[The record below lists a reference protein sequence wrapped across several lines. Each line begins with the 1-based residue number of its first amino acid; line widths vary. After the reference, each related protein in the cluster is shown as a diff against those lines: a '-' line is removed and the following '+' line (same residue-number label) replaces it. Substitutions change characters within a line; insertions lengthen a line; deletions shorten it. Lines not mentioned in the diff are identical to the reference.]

1 MSPTFSRA
9 ETAAYIIKRDRK
21 FEPIIRFAG
30 LPPGRRNGP
39 VDERFGSLIRSI
51 TFQLLTTK
59 AAGTIHG
66 RVHELCGDTV
76 NVEAILN
83 VGVDQ
88 LRGAGLSRT
97 KAQAMVD
104 LAQRVRDQEVRLAH
118 HGRMSDADILREVT
132 TVRGIGPWTGQM
144 YLMNTLARADVWPQR
159 LEPPAPARRDHQRT
173 GTSRGRREVCRR
185 AIGGGVVLLGGR
197 ALSTRGQLAS
207 IDARTQPQR
216 LRT

>member
-144 YLMNTLARADVWPQR
+144 YLMNTLARADVWPVGDFGVRSGWSLLHQSDEIISEQELRGAGEKFVGVRSAVAWYCWEAVHFQR
-159 LEPPAPARRDHQRT
+159 AAN
-173 GTSRGRREVCRR
+173 
-185 AIGGGVVLLGGR
+185 
-197 ALSTRGQLAS
+197 
-207 IDARTQPQR
+207 
-216 LRT
+216 

>member
-1 MSPTFSRA
+1 MSPTLSRA
-9 ETAAYIIKRDRK
+9 ETVAYIIKRDRK
-21 FEPIIRFAG
+21 FEPIIRLAG

-88 LRGAGLSRT
+88 LRSAGLSRT

-104 LAQRVRDQEVRLAH
+104 LAQRVRDQEVRIAH

-144 YLMNTLARADVWPQR
+144 YLMNTLARTDVWPVGDFGVRSGWSLLHEHDEIISEQELRVVGEKFVGVRSAVAWYCWEAVHFQR
-159 LEPPAPARRDHQRT
+159 AAN
-173 GTSRGRREVCRR
+173 
-185 AIGGGVVLLGGR
+185 
-197 ALSTRGQLAS
+197 
-207 IDARTQPQR
+207 
-216 LRT
+216 

>member
-1 MSPTFSRA
+1 MSPTLSRV

-21 FEPIIRFAG
+21 FEPIIRLAG

-144 YLMNTLARADVWPQR
+144 YLMNTLARADVWPVGDFGVRSGWSLLHQHDEIISEQELRGAGEKFVGVRSAVAWYCWEAVHFQR
-159 LEPPAPARRDHQRT
+159 AAN
-173 GTSRGRREVCRR
+173 
-185 AIGGGVVLLGGR
+185 
-197 ALSTRGQLAS
+197 
-207 IDARTQPQR
+207 
-216 LRT
+216 

>member
-1 MSPTFSRA
+1 MSPTLSRA
-9 ETAAYIIKRDRK
+9 ETAAYIIRRDRK
-21 FEPIIRFAG
+21 FEPIIRLAG

-66 RVHELCGDTV
+66 RVHELCGETV
-76 NVEAILN
+76 NVAAILN

-88 LRGAGLSRT
+88 LRSAGLSRT

-144 YLMNTLARADVWPQR
+144 YLMNTLARADVWPVGDFGVRSGWSLLHQNDEIISEQELRGAGGKFVGVRSAVAWYCWEAVHFQR
-159 LEPPAPARRDHQRT
+159 AAN
-173 GTSRGRREVCRR
+173 
-185 AIGGGVVLLGGR
+185 
-197 ALSTRGQLAS
+197 
-207 IDARTQPQR
+207 
-216 LRT
+216 

>member
-144 YLMNTLARADVWPQR
+144 YLMNTLARADVWPVGDFGVRSGWSLLHQHDEIISEQELRGAGEKFVGVRSAVAWYCWEAVHFQR
-159 LEPPAPARRDHQRT
+159 AAN
-173 GTSRGRREVCRR
+173 
-185 AIGGGVVLLGGR
+185 
-197 ALSTRGQLAS
+197 
-207 IDARTQPQR
+207 
-216 LRT
+216 

>member
-1 MSPTFSRA
+1 MSPTLSRA

-21 FEPIIRFAG
+21 FAPIIRLAG
-30 LPPGRRNGP
+30 LPPSRRNGS

-66 RVHELCGDTV
+66 RVHELCGPTV
-76 NVEAILN
+76 NVDAILN

-104 LAQRVRDQEVRLAH
+104 LAQRVRDREVRLAH

-144 YLMNTLARADVWPQR
+144 YLMNTLARADVWPVG
-159 LEPPAPARRDHQRT
+159 DF
-173 GTSRGRREVCRR
+173 
-185 AIGGGVVLLGGR
+185 GVRSGWSLLHEDDEIV
-197 ALSTRGQLAS
+197 SEQE
-207 IDARTQPQR
+207 
-216 LRT
+216 LRTAGEKFVGVRSAVAWYCWEAVHFQRAAN

>member
-1 MSPTFSRA
+1 MSPTLSRA
-9 ETAAYIIKRDRK
+9 ETAAYIIRRDRK
-21 FEPIIRFAG
+21 FEPIIRLAG

-66 RVHELCGDTV
+66 RVHELCGETV

-88 LRGAGLSRT
+88 LRSAGLSRT

-144 YLMNTLARADVWPQR
+144 YLMNTLARADVWPVGDFGVRSGWSLLHQNDEIISEQELRGAGGKFVGVRSAVAWYCWEAVHFQR
-159 LEPPAPARRDHQRT
+159 AAN
-173 GTSRGRREVCRR
+173 
-185 AIGGGVVLLGGR
+185 
-197 ALSTRGQLAS
+197 
-207 IDARTQPQR
+207 
-216 LRT
+216 

>member
-1 MSPTFSRA
+1 
-9 ETAAYIIKRDRK
+9 
-21 FEPIIRFAG
+21 
-30 LPPGRRNGP
+30 
-39 VDERFGSLIRSI
+39 
-51 TFQLLTTK
+51 
-59 AAGTIHG
+59 
-66 RVHELCGDTV
+66 V

-144 YLMNTLARADVWPQR
+144 YLMNTLARADVWPVGDFGVRSGWSLLHQHDEIISEQELRGAGEKFVGVRSAVAWYCWEAVHFQR
-159 LEPPAPARRDHQRT
+159 AAN
-173 GTSRGRREVCRR
+173 
-185 AIGGGVVLLGGR
+185 
-197 ALSTRGQLAS
+197 
-207 IDARTQPQR
+207 
-216 LRT
+216 

>member
-1 MSPTFSRA
+1 MSPTLSRV

-21 FEPIIRFAG
+21 FEPIIRLAG

-59 AAGTIHG
+59 AASTIHG

-76 NVEAILN
+76 NVEAILS

-88 LRGAGLSRT
+88 LRSAGLSRT

-144 YLMNTLARADVWPQR
+144 YLMNTLARADVWPIGDFGVRSGWSLLHQSDEIISEQELRGAGEKFVGVRSAVAWYCWEAVHFQR
-159 LEPPAPARRDHQRT
+159 AAN
-173 GTSRGRREVCRR
+173 
-185 AIGGGVVLLGGR
+185 
-197 ALSTRGQLAS
+197 
-207 IDARTQPQR
+207 
-216 LRT
+216 

>member
-1 MSPTFSRA
+1 MSPTLSRA

-21 FEPIIRFAG
+21 FEPIIRLAG

-66 RVHELCGDTV
+66 RVHELCGDAV

-97 KAQAMVD
+97 KAQAMVE

-144 YLMNTLARADVWPQR
+144 YLMNTLARADVWPVGDFGVRSGWSLLHQSDEIISEQELRGAGEKFVGVRSAVAWYCWEAVHFQR
-159 LEPPAPARRDHQRT
+159 AAN
-173 GTSRGRREVCRR
+173 
-185 AIGGGVVLLGGR
+185 
-197 ALSTRGQLAS
+197 
-207 IDARTQPQR
+207 
-216 LRT
+216 

>member
-1 MSPTFSRA
+1 MSPTLSRV

-21 FEPIIRFAG
+21 FEPIIRLAG

-76 NVEAILN
+76 NVEAILS

-88 LRGAGLSRT
+88 LRSAGLSRT

-144 YLMNTLARADVWPQR
+144 YLMNTLARADVWPIGDFGVRSGWSLLHQSDEIISEQELRGAGEKFVGVRSAVAWYCWEAVHFQR
-159 LEPPAPARRDHQRT
+159 AAN
-173 GTSRGRREVCRR
+173 
-185 AIGGGVVLLGGR
+185 
-197 ALSTRGQLAS
+197 
-207 IDARTQPQR
+207 
-216 LRT
+216 